1 MQQPQVVKD
10 LNGRDQFVVLPY
22 TVYERLKDK
31 IDAELEAQR
40 QSVAVSSAMEDDEAF
55 AATPFRNPVTLMRMR
70 AGLKQKELAEALGIT
85 QAYVSKMENAETVS
99 PRFISK
105 VRAALQR
112 RAIEKA
118 RT

>member
-1 MQQPQVVKD
+1 MQQPQIIKD
-10 LNGRDQFVVLPY
+10 FQGRSQFVVIPHS
-22 TVYERLKDK
+22 VYERLKER
-31 IDAELEAQR
+31 IDAELDAQR
-40 QSVAVSSAMEDDEAF
+40 QSVAVSSAADNEEGF
-55 AATPFRNPVTLMRMR
+55 AANPFKNPITLMRMR

-99 PRFISK
+99 PRFVGK

-112 RAIEKA
+112 RAIERA

>member
-1 MQQPQVVKD
+1 MQEPQILKD
-10 LNGRDQFVVLPY
+10 LYGRNQFVVIPY
-22 TVYERLKDK
+22 AVYERLQDR
-31 IDAELEAQR
+31 INDELEAQR
-40 QSVAVSSAMEDDEAF
+40 QAVAVSSAMEDDENFSGA
-55 AATPFRNPVTLMRMR
+55 PFRNPVTLMRMR

-99 PRFISK
+99 PRFIGK
-105 VRAALQR
+105 VREALQR

>member
-1 MQQPQVVKD
+1 MQQLQILKD
-10 LNGRDQFVVLPY
+10 LAGRDQFVVIPHS
-22 TVYERLKDK
+22 VYERLKER
-31 IDAELEAQR
+31 IDSEYEAQR
-40 QSVAVSSAMEDDEAF
+40 QSMALTSAVEDDAQM
-55 AATPFRNPVTLMRMR
+55 AGTPFRNPVTLMRMR

-85 QAYVSKMENAETVS
+85 QAYVSKMENAEVVS
-99 PRFISK
+99 PRFIGK

>member
-1 MQQPQVVKD
+1 MQQPQIIKD
-10 LNGRDQFVVLPY
+10 LSGRDQFVVIPY
-22 TVYERLKDK
+22 SVYERLRER
-31 IDAELEAQR
+31 IDAEYGAQR
-40 QSVAVSSAMEDDEAF
+40 QSVAVSSAMEDDEQLG
-55 AATPFRNPVTLMRMR
+55 TMPFRNPVTLMRQR

-99 PRFISK
+99 PRFLGK

>member
-1 MQQPQVVKD
+1 MQHAQVIKD
-10 LNGRDQFVVLPY
+10 LQGRDQFVVIPH
-22 TVYERLKDK
+22 TVYERLRER
-31 IDAELEAQR
+31 IDAELDAQR
-40 QSVAVSSAMEDDEAF
+40 QSVAVTSAVEDDGDF
-55 AATPFRNPVTLMRMR
+55 AATPFRNPITLMRMR

-99 PRFISK
+99 PRFIGK

-112 RAIEKA
+112 RAIERA

>member
-1 MQQPQVVKD
+1 MQEPQILKD
-10 LNGRDQFVVLPY
+10 LHGRNQFVALPFS
-22 TVYERLKDK
+22 VYERLKDR

-40 QSVAVSSAMEDDEAF
+40 QTAAVSAAAEDDEF
-55 AATPFRNPVTLMRMR
+55 AGIPYKNPVTLMRIR

-85 QAYVSKMENAETVS
+85 QAYVSKMENADSVS
-99 PRFISK
+99 PRFIGK